1 MSAITE
7 NLFAYI
13 LFFGSIV
20 TGIAWFYDFKVD
32 RPIRKQKYEQE
43 QKIQSKLSKKEL
55 KALLEPKGFIGQ
67 LGSLFFVILFV
78 FLFRSFVFEPFRIPS
93 GSMMPTLVDGDF
105 IAVDKWSFGIRNPLT
120 NNVMIDVS
128 KPKRGDII
136 VFKYPEDKSIDFIK
150 RVVAL
155 PGDTVIYQDKHLY
168 LIKAGAGDDAYPELI
183 STRLVGNVE
192 EEVMGFTETFNVYE
206 ETFGDGETHQIRV
219 NPNVRSFQEYFY
231 HQTGKPDGMWTVP
244 DNCYFAMGDNR
255 DNSKDSRFWGFVPF
269 ENIVGKTRAIW
280 LSFEFNRDANSSIPK
295 WIPSAFRFDRI
306 GGVH

>member
-105 IAVDKWSFGIRNPLT
+105 TAVDKWSFGIRNPLT
-120 NNVMIDVS
+120 NNLC
-128 KPKRGDII
+128 
-136 VFKYPEDKSIDFIK
+136 VFTP
-150 RVVAL
+150 
-155 PGDTVIYQDKHLY
+155 
-168 LIKAGAGDDAYPELI
+168 
-183 STRLVGNVE
+183 
-192 EEVMGFTETFNVYE
+192 
-206 ETFGDGETHQIRV
+206 
-219 NPNVRSFQEYFY
+219 
-231 HQTGKPDGMWTVP
+231 
-244 DNCYFAMGDNR
+244 
-255 DNSKDSRFWGFVPF
+255 
-269 ENIVGKTRAIW
+269 
-280 LSFEFNRDANSSIPK
+280 
-295 WIPSAFRFDRI
+295 
-306 GGVH
+306 